1 MNDKVAEIKTIDL
14 EITNRC
20 RLACIKCIRTELGKS
35 MKIKDM
41 DVSDFRKIAESKK
54 WNRVFF
60 GGTYGDCIYHPN
72 FYDII
77 KIAKENKMTVTIHTN
92 GSGKSIKWWEE
103 IIELLDPAK
112 DELNF
117 AMDGFEETV
126 GEYRVNFKQRDFHKN
141 IEILSMAK
149 NKYKL
154 RAIWTFIPM
163 RFNEHQIKQAGELA
177 ISHNIIFIIKKSNRW
192 HDYKDPHL
200 PENLY
205 LISDYSRILQ
215 HTTVKKK
222 MKNFV

>member
-1 MNDKVAEIKTIDL
+1 MNNKVIEIQTIDL

-54 WNRVFF
+54 WNRIFF

-72 FYDII
+72 FYEII
-77 KIAKENKMTVTIHTN
+77 KIAKENKMIVTIHTN

-103 IIELLDPAK
+103 IIQLLNPLE

-126 GEYRVNFKQRDFHKN
+126 GEYRVNFKLKDFHKN

-149 NKYKL
+149 NTYGI
-154 RAIWTFIPM
+154 RAVWTFIPM
-163 RFNEHQIKQAGELA
+163 SFNEHQIKKAAKLA
-177 ISHNIIFIIKKSNRW
+177 LSHNIIFTIKKSSRW
-192 HDYKDPHL
+192 WAIDDPHI
-200 PENLY
+200 PKNLN
-205 LISDYSRILQ
+205 LISEHSKIF
-215 HTTVKKK
+215 HTAEDRK
-222 MKNFV
+222 MMKVN